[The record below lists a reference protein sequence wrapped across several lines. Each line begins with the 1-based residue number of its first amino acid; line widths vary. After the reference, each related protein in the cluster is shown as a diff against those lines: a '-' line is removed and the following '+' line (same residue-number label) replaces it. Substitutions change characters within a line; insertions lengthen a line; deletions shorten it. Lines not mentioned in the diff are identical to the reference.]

1 MEANGRAFN
10 HQEQTTEHSELIQTS
25 KPLTEHQQDAF
36 AQIQN
41 WFPGVSFKCFTRA
54 VPNSVGHDYLVAIAE
69 LDGPSATQGGSS
81 LASQSIWIMA
91 TLPEISDKIFI
102 SAYQE
107 HPKPFFDFM
116 ASLDAKSETAD
127 QMVEGYRAK
136 IHHTILENR
145 NQKSF
150 ILAEFSSIW
159 PKLIL
164 NPKKVSQN
172 ATLLHSEDDGF
183 TGLVVAFSQ
192 QPFSKLDPSGKQQY
206 ELHAIARKASHLAD
220 IALPAANMSYLEEE
234 IKEEKPLSPHIA
246 AMTMG
251 HSIKSEYTP
260 PPKAPHYVN
269 QPESHSL
276 SPKDQK
282 LLRQIRRKARITKL
296 LIGLTLTAGAAAA
309 YSYYYYFM

>member
-10 HQEQTTEHSELIQTS
+10 HQEQTTEHNELIQTS

-54 VPNSVGHDYLVAIAE
+54 VPNSVGQDYLVAIAE

-145 NQKSF
+145 NQK
-150 ILAEFSSIW
+150 
-159 PKLIL
+159 L
-164 NPKKVSQN
+164 NS
-172 ATLLHSEDDGF
+172 
-183 TGLVVAFSQ
+183 
-192 QPFSKLDPSGKQQY
+192 
-206 ELHAIARKASHLAD
+206 
-220 IALPAANMSYLEEE
+220 
-234 IKEEKPLSPHIA
+234 
-246 AMTMG
+246 
-251 HSIKSEYTP
+251 
-260 PPKAPHYVN
+260 
-269 QPESHSL
+269 
-276 SPKDQK
+276 
-282 LLRQIRRKARITKL
+282 
-296 LIGLTLTAGAAAA
+296 
-309 YSYYYYFM
+309 